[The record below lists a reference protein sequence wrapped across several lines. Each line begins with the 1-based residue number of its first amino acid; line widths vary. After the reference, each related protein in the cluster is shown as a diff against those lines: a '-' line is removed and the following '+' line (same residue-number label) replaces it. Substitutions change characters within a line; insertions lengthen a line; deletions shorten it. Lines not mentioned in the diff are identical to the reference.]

1 MRPGKQ
7 LFPLNYNNIINDKNI
22 KYNIK
27 AIKLIVRETYGGN
40 RTYINQVMFFE
51 QSAEEVKDLICSND
65 LNKIYKLNKKLL
77 NNSNSNNSSKNI
89 NNRKKNSLKE
99 KYKKNKNFEGK
110 QEDSD
115 IYKMSDITN
124 GKDIKAVEITPIL
137 KKPFRQIKTDIK
149 NSGKNNLKREKLEI
163 SLNKDNNE
171 KDNLTPNKYLKRIK
185 SLHKGN
191 NTSNFSN
198 HNHNIQFA
206 KNFGFNLKDENSH
219 NKQNLENNSIFNSSS
234 NNNSRIN
241 SKNEKNN
248 EMLSNEYENEN
259 TNNFQDEEMIEE
271 QQNINFSQFDNN
283 NYINGQNNIN
293 NNFNN
298 KINFENI
305 EDKIS
310 NISEN
315 TQKMYKT
322 HQNIN
327 YNQRPNTLFPD
338 LINFKSNN
346 NSNLPTEQN
355 RKEMSI
361 NSINNNFSQRYSMA
375 TMNENYTTIKKQK
388 INNIKQKLDY
398 LEGNILEIKK
408 TLQEISEGFAFC
420 ASKEFIINNFREQ
433 ILSICEEIYNEYY
446 QNNNY
451 NINENDNND
460 INNTNYINEQNGN
473 ESLMTN
479 SNYVN
484 QNDINNNNKL
494 EKDLENQINQKL
506 DEKLGSLQN
515 NIFDKYLKP
524 TINKI
529 GDSMNKYME
538 QIQLEVDNI
547 NDKPNLN
554 NINIESKNDLGSK
567 LSTSKIRNQKFDEI
581 NKIGERLY
589 NKLLEKEKKLK
600 LLKQE
605 KAKFLNQ
612 GNEDD

>member
-65 LNKIYKLNKKLL
+65 LNKIYKLNKKLI

-110 QEDSD
+110 QENSD
-115 IYKMSDITN
+115 IYKMNDITN

-206 KNFGFNLKDENSH
+206 KNFGFNLKDEKSH

-259 TNNFQDEEMIEE
+259 INNFQDEEMIEE

-375 TMNENYTTIKKQK
+375 TMNDYNTMKKQK

-408 TLQEISEGFAFC
+408 TLQEVSEGFSFC

-451 NINENDNND
+451 NINEND
-460 INNTNYINEQNGN
+460 INNVNYINEQNGN

-484 QNDINNNNKL
+484 QNDINNNKL

-554 NINIESKNDLGSK
+554 NINIESKNDLGTK

>member
-65 LNKIYKLNKKLL
+65 LNKIYKLNKKLI

-89 NNRKKNSLKE
+89 NKRRKNNLKE

-115 IYKMSDITN
+115 IYKISDITN

-171 KDNLTPNKYLKRIK
+171 KDNLTPNKYLKRIR

-198 HNHNIQFA
+198 YNHNIQFA

-219 NKQNLENNSIFNSSS
+219 NKQNLENNSIFNSSL
-234 NNNSRIN
+234 NNNSGIN

-248 EMLSNEYENEN
+248 EMFSNEYEDEN

-271 QQNINFSQFDNN
+271 QQNINFSQFENN
-283 NYINGQNNIN
+283 NYINGQNNTN
-293 NNFNN
+293 NNFN
-298 KINFENI
+298 KQINFENI

-327 YNQRPNTLFPD
+327 YNQRPNTLLPD

-361 NSINNNFSQRYSMA
+361 NSINNNFSQRYSMV
-375 TMNENYTTIKKQK
+375 TMNENYNNMKKQK

-408 TLQEISEGFAFC
+408 TLQEISEGFSFC

-446 QNNNY
+446 LNNNY

-460 INNTNYINEQNGN
+460 INNANYINEQNGN

>member
-89 NNRKKNSLKE
+89 NNRRKNSLKE

-163 SLNKDNNE
+163 SLNKDNDE

-259 TNNFQDEEMIEE
+259 TNNFQDEEIIEE

-293 NNFNN
+293 NNSNN

-355 RKEMSI
+355 RKETSI
-361 NSINNNFSQRYSMA
+361 NSINNNFSQRYSMI
-375 TMNENYTTIKKQK
+375 TMNDNYNTMKKQK

>member
-22 KYNIK
+22 KYSIK

-110 QEDSD
+110 QENSD

-206 KNFGFNLKDENSH
+206 KNFGFNLKDEISH

-283 NYINGQNNIN
+283 NYINGKNNIN

-375 TMNENYTTIKKQK
+375 TMNDNYNTMKKQK

-547 NDKPNLN
+547 NDKPNMN
-554 NINIESKNDLGSK
+554 NINPESKNDLGSK